1 MTSSRGIRI
10 LHLRSRKL
18 YACPFVVL
26 PLLGLS
32 GLGIRQYHTHNHA
45 TIQPTSQTSRRISV
59 IPPHTAGSV
68 GERKREKK
76 GKIDRGKQIHTE
88 RDRYTKRVTDR
99 NTDKSEREK
108 ERDRMRQAERKRD
121 NRVRQAERKR
131 NHQRQKADRDRTD
144 VDNKQSGKDT
154 DKSDTSYTDRQI
166 L

>member
-68 GERKREKK
+68 GERKREKE

-99 NTDKSEREK
+99 NTDKSERER
-108 ERDRMRQAERKRD
+108 ERDTETRTSQRERKR
-121 NRVRQAERKR
+121 E
-131 NHQRQKADRDRTD
+131 TE
-144 VDNKQSGKDT
+144 
-154 DKSDTSYTDRQI
+154 
-166 L
+166 